1 MKDGKQQQHPVD
13 ETIEFVT
20 FSEIV
25 NWIENWAK
33 AALLS
38 WSHLLENDKTILKAK
53 DCDSDNMDHDNI
65 GAYESFSDFLGNPG
79 MEHNLRWRRPLR
91 RQDILS
97 VTAITNMDV
106 IQIWPETA

>member
-1 MKDGKQQQHPVD
+1 MKDGKQPQHPVD
-13 ETIEFVT
+13 KTIEFVT

-91 RQDILS
+91 RQDVLS
-97 VTAITNMDV
+97 VTAITNMDL